1 MLHIR
6 RKAEIQ
12 NLNNINASVGN
23 LATCLDEEKQG
34 ECAETEPGLAPPA
47 SDVVMAAQPSLP
59 TALATAALPV
69 SSPDLLPEGLGMPD
83 SAPDTSSAT
92 KPETKGLYGYVKTR
106 ILQLLQSPS

>member
-12 NLNNINASVGN
+12 NLNNINASVG
-23 LATCLDEEKQG
+23 
-34 ECAETEPGLAPPA
+34 TEPGLAPPA

-106 ILQLLQSPS
+106 ILQLFQSPS